1 MVKEKGKPVEELDT
15 PEEIV
20 KIPEVQK
27 NNTDDKVMEVPLSDL
42 FPFEDHPFKVQD
54 NNSMLDTAESIRQYG
69 VLIPGVVRPRE
80 AGGYE
85 IISGHR
91 RKRACEIAGLKTMPV
106 IIRDIDY
113 DEAVIILVDSNL
125 QREEVLPSEKA
136 FAYKMKMEAIKR
148 RAGRRKK
155 NSVQVELNLESHQ
168 SRDILGQTSGE
179 SGAQVSRYIRLTNLV
194 PELLAK
200 VDNKIIAFNPAV
212 ELSYLKNEEQQ
223 TLLEVIAL
231 VEATPSL
238 SQAQTLK
245 KLSQNESLTFE
256 IIESILSEM
265 KKDMDKVV
273 IKGEQIKKFFPKAY
287 TPRQIEDIIFKLLEE
302 WSKKQK
308 KIS

>member
-1 MVKEKGKPVEELDT
+1 M
-15 PEEIV
+15 
-20 KIPEVQK
+20 
-27 NNTDDKVMEVPLSDL
+27 
-42 FPFEDHPFKVQD
+42 
-54 NNSMLDTAESIRQYG
+54 
-69 VLIPGVVRPRE
+69 
-80 AGGYE
+80 
-85 IISGHR
+85 
-91 RKRACEIAGLKTMPV
+91 
-106 IIRDIDY
+106 
-113 DEAVIILVDSNL
+113 
-125 QREEVLPSEKA
+125 
-136 FAYKMKMEAIKR
+136 
-148 RAGRRKK
+148 
-155 NSVQVELNLESHQ
+155 
-168 SRDILGQTSGE
+168 
-179 SGAQVSRYIRLTNLV
+179 
-194 PELLAK
+194 
-200 VDNKIIAFNPAV
+200 IAFNPAV

-287 TPRQIEDIIFKLLEE
+287 TPRQIEDIICKLLEE